1 MRERLRCLLQ
11 QSQALSLVPLRRG
24 LATSSSCSL
33 LQSPHYV
40 TMKETLEKSKEP
52 LGALEKTCRYVLNQP
67 DIQVN
72 EKVLQLKNASS
83 PSCYTCLSK
92 PAYRDIREMKDREEL
107 KLKGFTS
114 EDMKV
119 IKRNY
124 QSLVKMARVKK
135 KLLDAELAERSR
147 KKSFHLQRQLVGFY
161 LLQGLDDG
169 DRRLPVEVVAQLC
182 VMYKTKPFTE
192 EEDRHVLEWVEEM
205 GPTGWKQ
212 LAQDLG
218 RSKEPGAHKVV
229 EEQYKKLMMER
240 KKQRDVILNLKLL
253 KLMEL
258 MSIQYN
264 PSRAFSTMFQ
274 FKI

>member
-1 MRERLRCLLQ
+1 MLQ
-11 QSQALSLVPLRRG
+11 QSQVLSLSPLGRG

-33 LQSPHYV
+33 LQSPHYL

-52 LGALEKTCRYVLNQP
+52 LGALEKTCRYVLSQS
-67 DIQVN
+67 DILVN

-92 PAYRDIREMKDREEL
+92 PAYREIKEMKDREEL

-114 EDMKV
+114 EDIKV

-124 QSLVKMARVKK
+124 QSLVKMARVRKK
-135 KLLDAELAERSR
+135 VLDAELAERSR

-161 LLQGLDDG
+161 LLQGLEDG
-169 DRRLPVEVVAQLC
+169 DRRLPVEVVAQLG
-182 VMYKTKPFTE
+182 VKLQARPFTE
-192 EEDRHVLEWVEEM
+192 EEDRRIVEWVEEQ
-205 GPTGWKQ
+205 GPTGWRQ
-212 LAQDLG
+212 LALDLG
-218 RSKEPGAHKVV
+218 RAREPGASRAV

-240 KKQRDVILNLKLL
+240 RKQRDAILNVKLL

-264 PSRAFSTMFQ
+264 PTRAFSTMFQ